1 MGARKLIAAASAS
14 LVFLAWGAL
23 ASTSSSNQE
32 PGSTGPGIRLERCTT
47 SWADERVISSKIPG
61 KIDKRLVNDGQDVK
75 AGDVLALLDSR
86 DAEIELEI
94 QEILGN
100 SELDEKG
107 MRAKLREYVTRLDAA
122 EKLYW
127 PRAI

>member
-23 ASTSSSNQE
+23 AATPSSNQE
-32 PGSTGPGIRLERCTT
+32 PGSTGSGQIRLERCTT

-86 DAEIELEI
+86 DAEIELAI

-107 MRAKLREYVTRLDAA
+107 MRA
-122 EKLYW
+122 
-127 PRAI
+127 